1 MDQRNRKNLQEGI
14 WNWLPSTVELPIHR
28 CVVASTELVA
38 FDDIVKK
45 ETALLESTKKYGVK
59 DEAKK
64 GKSKTIH

>member
-1 MDQRNRKNLQEGI
+1 
-14 WNWLPSTVELPIHR
+14 
-28 CVVASTELVA
+28 VASTELVA